1 MKISMVLFT
10 LITSTLQAQVLQKT
24 PVCEKKPK
32 QLTLHGDTRIDNYY
46 WLNEYWLKGPDSDKV
61 VEYLEAE
68 NAYYAAHMEHTELL
82 QEKLY
87 NEILGRIKQTDESL
101 PYFYHGYWYITKTE
115 EGKEYPAFTRRKGTM
130 DAEEELMMDV
140 NEMAKGHD
148 YYSVG
153 GMNVSPDNVFVAF
166 GVDTL
171 SRRNYTIYFK
181 NLLTGEILPDAI
193 PNTNGYV
200 IWANDNKT
208 VFYTVRNSVTLRSEK
223 VMKHVVGTDAKDD
236 VEIYLEKDETFDV
249 SLGKSKSEA
258 YIFINSGSTLSDE
271 SRYIK
276 ADEPNAAFQI
286 FQPRQENMLYSIEH
300 YEDKFYITT
309 NWEALNFRLM
319 ETPVSQTNREFWKEK
334 MAHRPDVLLTGISV
348 FKDYLVLSERSKGL
362 TQIRII
368 QQQGEESFYIQ
379 FGEDAYVAYPG
390 FNPEFD
396 TEKMRFSYQSMT
408 TPASVFEYDM
418 KTKQQKLLK
427 EQPVLGGFNK
437 EDYVTERVFVTARDG
452 AQVPMSIV
460 YKKGF
465 EKNGNKPLLLYG
477 YGSYGLSMDP
487 SFSVTRFSLLDRGF
501 AYAIAHIRGGEE
513 MGRQWYEDGKMFNKL
528 NTFNDFIDCGEW
540 LVTNHYSSPKH
551 LYAMGGSAGGLLMG
565 AVVNMKPELWNGIIA
580 AVPFVDVVTTMV
592 DESIPLTTGEFDEW
606 GNPKNSPSY
615 FYMKNYSPY
624 DQVSAKAYPNMLVTT
639 GLHDSQVQYFEPA
652 KWVAKLR
659 ELKTDNNKLLLHT
672 NMSTGHGGSSGR
684 FKRMREVARDYAFLL
699 DLEGITE

>member
-1 MKISMVLFT
+1 MVLLS
-10 LITSTLQAQVLQKT
+10 LINSTLKKKLNA
-24 PVCEKKPK
+24 PVCKKIPRY
-32 QLTLHGDTRIDNYY
+32 LTMHGDTRLDNYY
-46 WLNEYWLKGPDSDKV
+46 WLNDFWLKGPESGN
-61 VEYLEAE
+61 VEAYLETE
-68 NAYYAAHMEHTELL
+68 NAYYDEHMEHTKPL
-82 QEKLY
+82 QDKLY

-115 EGKEYPAFTRRKGTM
+115 EGKEYGIYTRRKGTM
-130 DAEEELMMDV
+130 DAPEELMVDV
-140 NEMAKGHD
+140 NEMAKGFS
-148 YYSVG
+148 YYGFG
-153 GMNVSPDNVFVAF
+153 GMNISPDNSLVAY
-166 GVDTL
+166 GVDTQ
-171 SRRNYTIYFK
+171 SRRNYTIHFK
-181 NLLTGEILPDAI
+181 NLVTGETLVDAI

-208 VFYTVRNSVTLRSEK
+208 VFYTVRNTVTLRSEK
-223 VMKHVVGTDAKDD
+223 VMKHVVGTDPKDD
-236 VEIYLEKDETFDV
+236 VLVYTENDETFDV
-249 SLGKSKSEA
+249 SLGKSKSES

-271 SRYIK
+271 SRFIK
-276 ADEPNAAFQI
+276 ADEPDAEFQV
-286 FQPRQENMLYSIEH
+286 FQPRQENMLYNVEH
-300 YEDKFYITT
+300 FEDRFYIVT

-319 ETPVSQTNREFWKEK
+319 ETPVGATHREYWKEK
-334 MAHRPDVLLTGISV
+334 IAHRTDVLLGGISV
-348 FKDYLVLSERSKGL
+348 FKDFLVLSERSKGL
-362 TQIRII
+362 TQICII
-368 QQQGEESFYIQ
+368 NQQNNDAHYIQ
-379 FGEDAYVAYPG
+379 FIEAAYLAYPG

-396 TEKMRFSYQSMT
+396 TNKMRFTYQSMT
-408 TPASVFEYDM
+408 TPASTFEYNLANRE
-418 KTKQQKLLK
+418 QVLLK

-437 EDYVTERVFVTARDG
+437 EDYATERVFVTSRDG
-452 AQVPMSIV
+452 VQVPMSIV

-465 EKNGNKPLLLYG
+465 EKNGNNPVLLYG

-487 SFSVTRFSLLDRGF
+487 SFSLSRFSLLDRGF

-540 LVTNHYSSPKH
+540 LVANHYTAPEH

-565 AVVNMKPELWNGIIA
+565 AVINMKPELWNGIIA
-580 AVPFVDVVTTMV
+580 AVPFVDVVTTML

-606 GNPKNSPSY
+606 GNPKNSTSY

-624 DQVSAKAYPNMLVTT
+624 DQVAAKAYPNMLVTT

-659 ELKTDNNKLLLHT
+659 ELKTDDNKLLLHT

-684 FKRMREVARDYAFLL
+684 FERLKEVARDYAFLL